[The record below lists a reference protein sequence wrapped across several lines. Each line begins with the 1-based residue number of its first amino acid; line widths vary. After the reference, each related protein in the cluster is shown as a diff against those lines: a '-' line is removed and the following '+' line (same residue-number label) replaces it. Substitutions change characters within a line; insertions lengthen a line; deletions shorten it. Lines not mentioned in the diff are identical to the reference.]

1 MRASKVGRS
10 YSSSPMT
17 TESWPLPSFPK
28 RFSIRGRPRKS
39 DITNS
44 PCRGRFVW
52 PLEHHVDAD
61 GTVSDAI
68 LVGCDQWNRAY
79 QLPSVRAGAVDPLIQ
94 PADHPLFALAEY
106 HHPIII
112 FPLHRFA
119 PSLSPAV
126 LRPRDAR
133 LGILGLAAA
142 FRQPACGDGQ
152 HLVVELKFAVV
163 EPSRQIADQPV
174 VMLNVRTQIGSDIS
188 QIALRQGRLQ
198 CGRPL
203 ENGRDVT
210 LSVEQQSRTIVGGD
224 GPEEVEQFNHIS
236 GIGLA
241 HGGAG
246 KILEHPFDLR

>member
-1 MRASKVGRS
+1 MSTGQLSSKARSMRASRVGRS
-10 YSSSPMT
+10 YSASPMT

-28 RFSIRGRPRKS
+28 RCSISDRPRNS

-44 PCRGRFVW
+44 RFSGCFVG
-52 PLEHHVDAD
+52 PLEHHMDAD

-94 PADHPLFALAEY
+94 PTDHPLFALAEY

-112 FPLHRFA
+112 FPLHRLA

-126 LRPRDAR
+126 LRQRDAR

-142 FRQPACGDGQ
+142 FRQPARGDGQ
-152 HLVVELKFAVV
+152 YLIVELKFAVV
-163 EPSRQIADQPV
+163 EPSRQIADQSV

-188 QIALRQGRLQ
+188 QIALRQGRIQ
-198 CGRPL
+198 SGCAL
-203 ENGRDVT
+203 ENGWDVT

-224 GPEEVEQFNHIS
+224 RTEEVEQFNHIS
-236 GIGLA
+236 
-241 HGGAG
+241 
-246 KILEHPFDLR
+246 